1 MTVEGQV
8 ERVTYHNA
16 ENGYSV
22 LRLRTA
28 EALVTVVGRFP
39 TLSVGERLR
48 VHGELVE
55 HPTYGSQLK
64 AEGYETYVPTSVDG
78 IEAYLGS
85 GMIKGIGPAL
95 ARRLV
100 AAFGARTLEVIEE
113 SPARLRKVPG
123 VGAAKAAALRERV
136 LAQRDARAVYV
147 FLEGHGIT
155 PAMAQRIYDQYG
167 AAAPMLVKENP
178 YRLADEV
185 RGIGFRIAD
194 RIARNLG
201 FDPVSP
207 LRARAAAEYLLGE
220 ARDAGH
226 CYLPLSVLSER
237 LVGLLRGDGEA
248 AAEAEAAA
256 DAGEDLDMA
265 SVVDALRF
273 LGRVVTEAIEGPEG
287 EPDQAVYLTPIHR
300 QEVSA
305 AEGLARLLLRR
316 EAVARPEPDFRAAGG
331 VALSEEQLAAVRS
344 AYAHRVFI
352 LTGGPGT
359 GKTTVLRTLL
369 AALEAQHEPYLL
381 AAPTGRAAKRLAEAT
396 GRSAR
401 TLHRLLEY
409 GGRPGQARGFA
420 RDRDNPL
427 PPATVV
433 VDEASMV
440 DLWLFQH
447 LVASLPGEARLILVG
462 DKDQLPSGG
471 AGNVLR
477 DLIAS
482 DVVPM
487 AALNRIFRQSEGS
500 RIVESAH
507 LILEGKMPHFTE
519 SGGEFSLAE
528 TPDPEACAARVTSL
542 ALSLGS
548 VDAVQ
553 VLTPMRRGPAG
564 VEALNARLQAALNP
578 PAQDKAECRLGQDVL
593 RVGDKVMQVRN
604 NYQKAVF
611 NGDSGIVVAVD
622 PAGPAA
628 TVRYPEPEADRDVPY
643 SGRELDELALA
654 YAVSVHKS
662 QGSEYPA
669 VVLAMLTQHYMLLQ
683 RNLLY
688 TAVTR
693 AKRLVAVVGQRRAV
707 AMALRNN
714 RVAQRHTRL
723 DVRLRAAVAEF
734 AASRPPG

>member
-8 ERVTYHNA
+8 ERVTYHNP
-16 ENGYSV
+16 ENGYTV
-22 LRLRTA
+22 LRLRA
-28 EALVTVVGRFP
+28 GDGLVTVVGRFP
-39 TLSVGERLR
+39 AVSVGERLR

-55 HPTYGSQLK
+55 HATYGSQLK
-64 AEGYETYVPTSVDG
+64 AEGYETFVPTSLEG

-85 GMIKGIGPAL
+85 GVIKGVGPAL

-100 AAFGARTLEVIEE
+100 SAFGARTLEVIEE
-113 SPARLRKVPG
+113 SPARLRRVPG

-136 LAQRDARAVYV
+136 LAQRDARAVFM
-147 FLEGHGIT
+147 FLEGNGIS
-155 PAMAQRIYDQYG
+155 PAMSQRIYDQYG
-167 AAAPMLVKENP
+167 AAAPLIVKENP

-194 RIARNLG
+194 RIARSLG
-201 FDPVSP
+201 FDPASP

-226 CYLPLSVLSER
+226 CFLPQSSLAER
-237 LVGLLRGDGEA
+237 LTALLRGEPAAAETA
-248 AAEAEAAA
+248 AAEA
-256 DAGEDLDMA
+256 GEGQMLDMA
-265 SVVDALRF
+265 SVLDGLRF
-273 LGRVVTEAIEGPEG
+273 LGRIVTEPIEGPDG
-287 EPDQAVYLTPIHR
+287 APDQAVYLTAVHR
-300 QEVSA
+300 QESAA
-305 AEGLARLLLRR
+305 AEGLARLLVRR
-316 EAVARPEPDFRAAGG
+316 ELVDRADPDFAAAGG
-331 VALSEEQLAAVRS
+331 VALSEEQLRVVKS

-359 GKTTVLRTLL
+359 GKTTVVRSLL
-369 AALEAQHEPYLL
+369 AALEAEHEPYLL

-409 GGRPGQARGFA
+409 GGRAGQSRGFA
-420 RDRDNPL
+420 RDRQNPL
-427 PPATVV
+427 PPCTVV

-440 DLWLFQH
+440 DLWLFHH
-447 LVASLPGEARLILVG
+447 LIVALPPEARLVLVG
-462 DKDQLPSGG
+462 DKDQLPSVG

-487 AALNRIFRQSEGS
+487 ASLVRIFRQAEGS
-500 RIVESAH
+500 GIVESAH
-507 LILEGKMPHFTE
+507 AILEGRMPQFSDPSGDFT
-519 SGGEFSLAE
+519 LTE
-528 TPDPEACAARVTSL
+528 TPDPDACAARVT
-542 ALSLGS
+542 AMAMALGS
-548 VDAVQ
+548 LDSVQ
-553 VLTPMRRGPAG
+553 VLTPMRRGSAG
-564 VEALNARLQAALNP
+564 VEALNARLQGALNP
-578 PAQDKAECRLGQDVL
+578 PGPLKDECRLGTGVL

-611 NGDSGIVVAVD
+611 NGDSGLVVAVEPKE
-622 PAGPAA
+622 PAV
-628 TVRYPEPEADRDVPY
+628 TVRYPEPDADRDVTY
-643 SGRELDELALA
+643 QGRELDELTLA

-669 VVLAMLTQHYMLLQ
+669 VVLVMLTQHYMLLQ

-693 AKRLVAVVGQRRAV
+693 AKKRVAVVGQRRAV

-723 DVRLRAAVAEF
+723 DERVRAAVAEL
-734 AASRPPG
+734 AGPRP